1 MPSSKII
8 FAAFMMMKQRV
19 NTVFKIQLCVSL
31 TIIINMQSSDALDTL
46 KCAIWAF
53 TFKILIFQWII
64 FNVYI
69 YNLTG

>member
-1 MPSSKII
+1 
-8 FAAFMMMKQRV
+8 
-19 NTVFKIQLCVSL
+19 
-31 TIIINMQSSDALDTL
+31 MQSSDALDTL

-69 YNLTG
+69 YIYITSLGNYDLMWINLVT